1 MFVEPVSRREVEERD
16 ERGLGGGVGD
26 EMGGAGEE
34 KGGFGLVESG
44 GTLDKHGF
52 LLFVHFNPRSKNARK
67 LTRRCSSKACK
78 D

>member
-34 KGGFGLVESG
+34 KGGIRVGGEWGHFGQ
-44 GTLDKHGF
+44 TWIF
-52 LLFVHFNPRSKNARK
+52 IICPFQP
-67 LTRRCSSKACK
+67 
-78 D
+78 